1 MKISTPRSRS
11 GIWLPIATLFA
22 IFGTLVTNSLSN
34 FFPPGGLSVA
44 QIANTILKGVLI
56 TPANYAFSIW
66 GVIYI
71 GLIAYSIYQFL
82 PAQRRNPT
90 LQRVNLLLIAACIA
104 QIAWIYLFTLRFF
117 DLSIMAMLAI
127 LLPLIQA
134 YLLLGI
140 GRVRVKQSQ
149 KWLVHIPFS
158 IYLAWISVATIV
170 NVASA
175 LYIAQWQGWGI
186 STAGWTVIML
196 IVATWIGAIA
206 ALQRSDLAFVL
217 VYIWAFVA
225 IAIRQSSILPI
236 VITAVAGATAIAAL
250 GGFRLISRN
259 SKSI

>member
-1 MKISTPRSRS
+1 M
-11 GIWLPIATLFA
+11 PIKS
-22 IFGTLVTNSLSN
+22 SLSN

-66 GVIYI
+66 GVIYT
-71 GLIAYSIYQFL
+71 GLIAYGIHQFL

-104 QIAWIYLFTLRFF
+104 QIGWIYLFTLRLF
-117 DLSIMAMLAI
+117 DLSIIAMLAI

-140 GRVRVKQSQ
+140 GQVRVERSQ
-149 KWLVHIPFS
+149 KWLVHTPFS

-186 STAGWTVIML
+186 SAEAWTVIML
-196 IVATWIGAIA
+196 IIATGIGAIA
-206 ALQRSDLAFVL
+206 ALQRVDLAFVL
-217 VYIWAFVA
+217 VYIWAFIA

-236 VITAVAGATAIAAL
+236 AITAVLGATAIAAL
-250 GGFRLISRN
+250 FGFRLTRRN
-259 SKSI
+259 SKSA

>member
-1 MKISTPRSRS
+1 MPGSRS
-11 GIWLPIATLFA
+11 GTWLSIATLFA
-22 IFGTLVTNSLSN
+22 IFGTLLTNSLSN

-66 GVIYI
+66 GLIYT
-71 GLIAYSIYQFL
+71 GLIAYGIHQFL

-104 QIAWIYLFTLRFF
+104 QVGWIYLFTLRLFGF
-117 DLSIMAMLAI
+117 SIIAMLAI
-127 LLPLIQA
+127 FLPLMQS

-140 GRVRVKQSQ
+140 GHVRVGRSQ

-186 STAGWTVIML
+186 GAEGWTVIML
-196 IVATWIGAIA
+196 IVATAIVA
-206 ALQRSDLAFVL
+206 IVALQRSDTAFVL

-225 IAIRQSSILPI
+225 IAIRQSSVLPI
-236 VITAVAGATAIAAL
+236 AITAVVGATAIAAL
-250 GGFRLISRN
+250 LGFCLTRRKP
-259 SKSI
+259 KSA